1 MYNELERIFRPL
13 PAHITRANPFP
24 KVTDLFCR
32 LPLPTLFYQLEALH
46 LEDLLRLSVRP
57 VAKAITSP
65 GFSRTVTGAPDS
77 TKCTA
82 LPVGKPSRQLNC
94 FQGPSTVKKKRKLF
108 PEPAP
113 ASPSSYPLPS
123 TPHNWFRNFKRIPF
137 RPEESDSS
145 FLLR

>member
-1 MYNELERIFRPL
+1 MRRMIIKPL
-13 PAHITRANPFP
+13 ATHLDTRANPFP

-77 TKCTA
+77 TKMRCSTNRQA
-82 LPVGKPSRQLNC
+82 LPPVKLLP
-94 FQGPSTVKKKRKLF
+94 GPL
-108 PEPAP
+108 
-113 ASPSSYPLPS
+113 
-123 TPHNWFRNFKRIPF
+123 
-137 RPEESDSS
+137 DC
-145 FLLR
+145 